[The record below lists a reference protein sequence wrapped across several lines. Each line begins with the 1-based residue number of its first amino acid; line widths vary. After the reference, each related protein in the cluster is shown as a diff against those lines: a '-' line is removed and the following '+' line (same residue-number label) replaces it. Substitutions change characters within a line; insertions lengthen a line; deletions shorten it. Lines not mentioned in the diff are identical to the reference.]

1 MALQYRVVSVFI
13 ELQTYL
19 CNDNVSKKKKK
30 KIVFLISHQVG
41 DQVQQHVTL
50 LTIESKY
57 QGNVR

>member
-1 MALQYRVVSVFI
+1 MALQYRLVSVFI

-19 CNDNVSKKKKK
+19 CNDNFNQKKF
-30 KIVFLISHQVG
+30 VFLISHQVG
-41 DQVQQHVTL
+41 DRVQQHVTL